1 MQLSGRASRDPHV
14 SLDPR
19 THRRRVMRRKWR
31 VAGVDMEALSGRE
44 EIVEEWAD
52 AKIRAIAAA
61 RPTDIR
67 PLDVGV
73 GTFGRGRAQMIE
85 EICHSL
91 SQGGH
96 HSAQLDDGVL
106 RIRNSETESEYI
118 LEAFE
123 QSAQIRQ
130 AIWFDCHEFTDDDLN
145 RVYMLCSMMNS
156 RFSGCKCY
164 IDQWGVLTTAA
175 DILGPKI
182 EIEFVEIVLGQVEFI
197 SLAMLS
203 LVETMRLEARLITQ
217 DEIDSALDVP
227 PLQ

>member
-1 MQLSGRASRDPHV
+1 
-14 SLDPR
+14 
-19 THRRRVMRRKWR
+19 MRSKWQA
-31 VAGVDMEALSGRE
+31 AGVDMEALLGRE

-52 AKIRAIAAA
+52 AKIRVIGAA
-61 RPTDIR
+61 RPTDIH
-67 PLDVGV
+67 LQDVGV
-73 GTFGRGRAQMIE
+73 GTFGRSRAQMIE
-85 EICHSL
+85 EICSSL
-91 SQGGH
+91 LQGGNY
-96 HSAQLDDGVL
+96 SAQLDDGVL
-106 RIRNSETESEYI
+106 RIRDSETESEYV

-130 AIWFDCHEFTDDDLN
+130 AVWFDCHELYDDDLS

-175 DILGPKI
+175 DILGPNI

-203 LVETMRLEARLITQ
+203 LVETMRLERRLITQ
-217 DEIDSALDVP
+217 GEIDAALDVP